1 MSQAPQLSEL
11 EQQHKALELKIR
23 DELSQPNSDER
34 RVAELKR
41 QKLLLKDQIA
51 RMQPDADREQTVH

>member
-11 EQQHKALELKIR
+11 EQQHKALETQIH
-23 DELSQPNSDER
+23 DELAQPNANAA

-51 RMQPDADREQTVH
+51 RMQADASDHTVH

>member
-11 EQQHKALELKIR
+11 EQKHKALELKIR
-23 DELSQPNSDER
+23 DELSQPNADEA

-41 QKLLLKDQIA
+41 QKLQLKDQIA
-51 RMQPDADREQTVH
+51 RLQTGSDEPTIH